1 LSSERSDGPEASPRA
16 PFVSTPVAVLIGSV
30 VIAFGLYFGLSARQ
44 PQAPSP
50 TTAGPTAP
58 TAPAASTDT
67 RQTAQPQPPPALASA
82 DIPAATAAVTAA
94 LEKQRKVA
102 VEKCWAPSAKTQ
114 PDPASVKY
122 GFNFNFGPDGKQVT
136 RGITEPRG
144 GNRPGV
150 VNCMQAELGPIEIP
164 AQGQPVAVE
173 VELTLP

>member
-1 LSSERSDGPEASPRA
+1 
-16 PFVSTPVAVLIGSV
+16 VLIGSV
-30 VIAFGLYFGLSARQ
+30 VIAVGLYLGLSARQ

-50 TTAGPTAP
+50 TAA
-58 TAPAASTDT
+58 APAASAGSTDAK
-67 RQTAQPQPPPALASA
+67 QTAQAHPPPALKSA
-82 DIPAATAAVTAA
+82 DIPAATGAVKAA
-94 LEKQRKVA
+94 LEKQKKIA

-114 PDPASVKY
+114 PEPASVKY

-144 GNRPGV
+144 SNRPGV